1 MLILFSNIKKGILTN
16 LKRSLFTLIIVI
28 IIIIIIIII
37 VITTIIIILKETIY
51 IKIIIQIDKHKV
63 KYIITACIPIVII
76 KNFLLFFFII
86 YKNERKEH
94 KFWQQNYQKK
104 NFYNKNIKIFKIFK
118 SILMLIKY

>member
-1 MLILFSNIKKGILTN
+1 MPTN
-16 LKRSLFTLIIVI
+16 LKIPL
-28 IIIIIIIII
+28 
-37 VITTIIIILKETIY
+37 TIFCSYPFQILLILKTPLFILISMY
-51 IKIIIQIDKHKV
+51 IKIIIQIILIKIIIQIGKHKA
-63 KYIITACIPIVII
+63 KYIITACIPIIII